1 MGSHRPYNDAVELLE
16 LDYLHACKA
25 AEIFQSYQ
33 LDCAQRI
40 FEDEYKAAIDDYK
53 QLKFPL
59 TKSSLLHTNSLLC
72 LLIDQLEHSSLQE
85 QMLENLESR
94 KRKLLEDKE
103 LFDSGAARIVK
114 LEDTRRRPK
123 KPVVPTLSF
132 SVSNADAE
140 ADLEVLRR
148 VYLFILS

>member
-53 QLKFPL
+53 
-59 TKSSLLHTNSLLC
+59 
-72 LLIDQLEHSSLQE
+72 LEHSSLQE

-103 LFDSGAARIVK
+103 LFDSGADASLETTRSIGTRKTARIVK